1 MDSIA
6 GKTVIVTGGASGI
19 GRALC
24 EVLGM
29 RGAIL
34 TVADIDPDGLSE
46 TVSELTRRGCDAR
59 GAVLDVTDHAA
70 VKRLVDATVAEHGR
84 LDYIFNNAGIAVLG
98 EAQDF
103 SYDDWHRVIDVNLYG
118 VVHGVMAAYP
128 VMIRQ
133 GHGHIVNTASAAGL
147 FPSAKEISYTT
158 SKHGVVGLSTALR
171 LEGSRY
177 GVRVS
182 VVCPGFIE
190 TPIYDNAK
198 MLGVDRDRL
207 MRMMPRMLTSE
218 KCARII
224 LRGVEK
230 NRAVIPVTWNAWLV
244 WVLQRLSPGLAS
256 LVSRTQM
263 WVYARAGK

>member
-59 GAVLDVTDHAA
+59 GALLDVTDHAA

-84 LDYIFNNAGIAVLG
+84 LDYMFNNAGIGVLG

-118 VVHGVMAAYP
+118 AVHGVMAAYP
-128 VMIRQ
+128 VMVRQ
-133 GHGHIVNTASAAGL
+133 GGGHIVNTASAAGL
-147 FPSAKEISYTT
+147 FPSARRSPTPPANTGWWASPPPCGWKAR
-158 SKHGVVGLSTALR
+158 STA
-171 LEGSRY
+171 
-177 GVRVS
+177 
-182 VVCPGFIE
+182 
-190 TPIYDNAK
+190 
-198 MLGVDRDRL
+198 
-207 MRMMPRMLTSE
+207 
-218 KCARII
+218 
-224 LRGVEK
+224 
-230 NRAVIPVTWNAWLV
+230 
-244 WVLQRLSPGLAS
+244 
-256 LVSRTQM
+256 
-263 WVYARAGK
+263 

>member
-1 MDSIA
+1 MDSIV
-6 GKTVIVTGGASGI
+6 GKTAIVTGGASGI

-24 EVLGM
+24 EQLGM
-29 RGAIL
+29 RGAVL
-34 TVADIDPDGLSE
+34 TVADIDPEKLEE
-46 TVSELTRRGCDAR
+46 TVSALTRRGCDVR
-59 GAVLDVTDHAA
+59 GALLDVTDHAA
-70 VKRLVDATVAEHGR
+70 VKGLVDATVAAHGR

-98 EAQDF
+98 ETQDF

-147 FPSAKEISYTT
+147 FPSAKEISYTA

-171 LEGSRY
+171 LEGSRH

-207 MRMMPRMLTSE
+207 MRFMPPMLTSE

-224 LRGVEK
+224 LRRVEK
-230 NRAVIPVTWNAWLV
+230 NRAVIPVTWNAWFV
-244 WVLQRLSPGLAS
+244 WVLQRLSPGLAG